1 MDESGVWRLAA
12 AYDLTF
18 TVNYKNRF
26 IGDRHAMSIEESDRN
41 MSRDQLMRLAKE
53 NDIQGAGDIIEEV
66 TESVM
71 MFRKNAQG
79 IVPTEYAEL
88 ISRFIQE
95 QVGNL

>member
-1 MDESGVWRLAA
+1 
-12 AYDLTF
+12 
-18 TVNYKNRF
+18 
-26 IGDRHAMSIEESDRN
+26 MSIEERDRK

-53 NDIQGAGDIIEEV
+53 NDVQGAGGIIEEV

-79 IVPTEYAEL
+79 IVSTEYVEL